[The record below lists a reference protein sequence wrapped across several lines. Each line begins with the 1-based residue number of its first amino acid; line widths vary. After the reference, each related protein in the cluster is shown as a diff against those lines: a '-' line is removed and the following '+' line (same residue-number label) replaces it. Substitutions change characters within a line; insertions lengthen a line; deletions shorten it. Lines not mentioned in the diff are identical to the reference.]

1 MTSFNKLAERPKKT
15 TAELI
20 ALINQRRED
29 WWPEDFQLTIDRSG
43 EHDWVAVTQTASESA
58 DGKRRADLV
67 QSVARVVAQLR
78 LRNAWIGH

>member
-1 MTSFNKLAERPKKT
+1 MTTFIKLAERPKKT

-29 WWPEDFQLTIDRSG
+29 WWPEDFQLTIHRSG
-43 EHDWVAVTQTASESA
+43 EHDWVAVAQAASEGA
-58 DGKRRADLV
+58 DGNRSADLV
-67 QSVARVVAQLR
+67 QSVGRVVAQLR

>member
-1 MTSFNKLAERPKKT
+1 MTIIMKTAERPKKT

-29 WWPEDFQLTIDRSG
+29 WWPEDFQLTIDRSA
-43 EHDWVAVTQTASESA
+43 EHDWVAVSLAV
-58 DGKRRADLV
+58 DGNEKRRADLV
-67 QSVARVVAQLR
+67 QSLGRVVAQIR